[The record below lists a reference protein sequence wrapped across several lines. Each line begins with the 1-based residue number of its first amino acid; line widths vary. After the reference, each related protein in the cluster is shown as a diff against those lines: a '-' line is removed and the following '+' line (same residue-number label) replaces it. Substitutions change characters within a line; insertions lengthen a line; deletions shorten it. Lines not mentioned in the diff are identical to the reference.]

1 VRALLRAVM
10 YVVALA
16 AGADT
21 FLIAVKY
28 LTVRQHQ
35 PSGQA
40 AVVAG
45 VIAVV
50 VALILAT
57 VPIAIYQRVMRRV
70 IARRR
75 LAAGMVPLPR
85 APLPSG
91 PALPSGPPF
100 PSVADLPS
108 PGVQMDEPEPD
119 RGLSAT
125 ELLALGRSADDTSA
139 NGRELNQ
146 LEVFEQPGLA
156 AQREVEACERR
167 LAAAERVFG
176 AEHPQ
181 TYAGRRDLASAYWG
195 AGQLGRAI
203 ETYEETL
210 DDCQRALGPTHP
222 ETLVCRSDLAAA
234 YEMDGRLDE
243 AINLYAHTLA
253 IRERVLGAEHPDTI
267 SSRSNLAV
275 AYAVRD
281 NLARGRRSLTQQAES
296 DT

>member
-21 FLIAVKY
+21 YLIASRY
-28 LTVRQHQ
+28 FTVQTNMPPDR
-35 PSGQA
+35 A
-40 AVVAG
+40 AAVAG
-45 VIAVV
+45 VISAL

-57 VPIAIYQRVMRRV
+57 VPIAIYQHTMRRV

-85 APLPSG
+85 AAPPSAATSLSTATDVQAD
-91 PALPSGPPF
+91 PAS
-100 PSVADLPS
+100 
-108 PGVQMDEPEPD
+108 EPEPA
-119 RGLSAT
+119 RGPSTTGLF
-125 ELLALGRSADDTSA
+125 ALGRLTDDPAT
-139 NGRELNQ
+139 NGREINQ

-156 AQREVEACERR
+156 AQREVEAGERR

-181 TYAGRRDLASAYWG
+181 TYASRRDLASAYWG
-195 AGQLGRAI
+195 TGQLSRA
-203 ETYEETL
+203 TAMYEEIL
-210 DDCQRALGPTHP
+210 ADCHRALGPTHP
-222 ETLVCRSDLAAA
+222 ETLICRSDLAAA

-243 AINLYAHTLA
+243 AISLYAHTLA
-253 IRERVLGAEHPDTI
+253 IRERVLGAQHPDTI

-275 AYAVRD
+275 AHSVRD
-281 NLARGRRSLTQQAES
+281 NLARGRGSTAEGAGI
-296 DT
+296 DP